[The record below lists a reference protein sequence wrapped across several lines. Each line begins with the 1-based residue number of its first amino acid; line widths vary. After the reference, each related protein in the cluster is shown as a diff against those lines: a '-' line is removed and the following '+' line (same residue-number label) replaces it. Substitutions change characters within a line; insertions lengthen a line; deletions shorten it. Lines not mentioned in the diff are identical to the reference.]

1 MSLKYKIKKDL
12 VTLGIITATLS
23 TLTGCS
29 NKDENYKY
37 FEQQTND
44 EYEINNLAML
54 EFEEESKIK
63 RIFVSYYIK
72 NDDIVLSGI
81 TDNKIRVIGSIDKN
95 GAYDYGFELPELK
108 TKYIYVDYNIGNY
121 ITKSEENFAISY
133 DEIIEIERNL
143 NDYKK
148 LVKTSVK

>member
-81 TDNKIRVIGSIDKN
+81 TDNKIRVIGNINKN
-95 GAYDYGFELPELK
+95 GAYDYSFELPELK